1 MKGIILAGGKA
12 TRLRPSTLI
21 LAKGLLPIYD
31 KPMIFYSISLL
42 IESGI
47 DEIYIICSPK
57 NYQLYS
63 DLAGNLFD
71 DKLVKIKVVKEEKMR
86 GPAYA
91 LKTVQTEIGSDDIA
105 LMFEDNLFVSSSL
118 PSKIKRAKR
127 NLNGVVIFAKEVD
140 DPTRFGVIETDKK
153 HNIIS
158 IEEKPLQPKSNLVTT
173 GLMLYSNDVFAKIDM
188 LTPSKRG
195 EYETTDLNNLY
206 LKEKRAKVCILNRN
220 CKWLDTGTH
229 TSLLEASWY
238 VMQYQQKHGVCG
250 SPEMSLFMS
259 GKITKED
266 LLKMTGHYPV
276 DYRNCIAKRLEKET
290 LKNKNLSK

>member
-12 TRLRPSTLI
+12 TRLRPSTLV

-57 NYQLYS
+57 NFQLYS
-63 DLAGNLFD
+63 DLADNLFN
-71 DKLVKIKVVKEEKMR
+71 DKLVKIKVVKEEKPH

-91 LKTVQTEIGSDDIA
+91 LKTVQNEIGNDDIA
-105 LMFEDNLFVSSSL
+105 LMFEDNLFVSNSL
-118 PSKIKRAKR
+118 PSKIKQAQR
-127 NLNGVVIFAKEVD
+127 NLNGVVIFAKEVEA
-140 DPTRFGVIETDKK
+140 PTRFGVIETDTK
-153 HNIIS
+153 HNILS
-158 IEEKPLQPKSNLVTT
+158 IEEKPLHPKSNLVST

-188 LTPSKRG
+188 LKPSNRG

-206 LKEKRAKVCILNRN
+206 LQEKRAKVCVLNRN

-229 TSLLEASWY
+229 ASLLEASWS

-250 SPEMSLFMS
+250 SPEMSLFLS
-259 GKITKED
+259 GKITKDE
-266 LLKMTGHYPV
+266 LLKMTEHYPV
-276 DYRNCIAKRLEKET
+276 DYRNCITKRLEKET
-290 LKNKNLSK
+290 SKNKNLPK